1 MALSKKK
8 QLFVN
13 EYLKSFNATKAA
25 QAAGYSGNNNV
36 MAQRGYELVRNSD
49 IAELIRDRLQES
61 AMSANEVLMRLAEQA
76 RAQYS
81 CYLGSDGHVDLEGLL
96 ADGKGHL
103 IKGIKETKYG
113 RQIEFYDSQSALNLL
128 AKHHGL
134 LTDRVEQIN
143 LEVDLNTLSNEQISR
158 LANGESLTD
167 VLGG

>member
-113 RQIEFYDSQSALNLL
+113 RQIE
-128 AKHHGL
+128 
-134 LTDRVEQIN
+134 IN